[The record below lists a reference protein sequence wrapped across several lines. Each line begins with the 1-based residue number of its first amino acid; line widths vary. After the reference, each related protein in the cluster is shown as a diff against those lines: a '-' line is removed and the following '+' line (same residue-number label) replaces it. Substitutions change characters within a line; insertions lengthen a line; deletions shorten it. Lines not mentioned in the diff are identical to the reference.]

1 MTKQLDVITLDRR
14 QTNIM
19 TIMLFDFV
27 FFFYFFHHFSRERI
41 FPSSSSS
48 VERACQGHP
57 AASSARPRHRSRGIT
72 HRQLPRSQPRAREPA
87 HQPHGHGG
95 SCPTAAAR
103 QRDAATVPVLR
114 PGPAAASCNGHVR
127 PTPRRPRQFAPR
139 VLVLRRSPMTQRRRP
154 SQPAPRRRSPRPC
167 APLDDGSAP
176 ALAPPPVRPQQAVP

>member
-1 MTKQLDVITLDRR
+1 MISFSSS
-14 QTNIM
+14 I
-19 TIMLFDFV
+19 
-27 FFFYFFHHFSRERI
+27 FFHHFSRERI

-154 SQPAPRRRSPRPC
+154 SRPATWGPGGGVPGPAPRWTVVALRPSRLRRSALSRPC
-167 APLDDGSAP
+167 PEPLTAAP
-176 ALAPPPVRPQQAVP
+176 